1 VALDVLIRGGLVF
14 DGSERAP
21 ESVDVGIANGRIV
34 SMGRVDTPAER
45 TIDATGLA
53 VTPGFIDIHS
63 HSDYTLLIDP
73 RAMSSVAQGV
83 TTEVIGNCGF
93 GCAPLGDPN
102 LATSAIYGFDG
113 SVPLTWNSVGGY
125 LEKLASVSPAVNVM
139 TLVPNGQLRIGAMQ
153 ATGRPAT
160 STEIE
165 TMRARLRDGMS
176 EGAAGYSV
184 GLEYPSE
191 QSSATA
197 DLVALAREAGRGGGF
212 FAVHTRNRANGAP
225 RAVQEA
231 IDIAREAEV
240 KLQVSHLMPRSGDA
254 ECRSCVEVVD
264 AAKAS
269 GQDIA
274 FDMHTRLYG
283 TTMLS
288 TLLPTWVLD
297 EGSAGLRKHLSS
309 NASREIIKKSKGIIA
324 SLHNWDLVQL
334 LDIPGRPDVSRL
346 TLAEIGRRSGRDPH
360 DCALDILLD
369 EAETPHRAMVILH
382 AYTEDSQK
390 MAFAHPLCM
399 PGSDATTLA
408 PDGPLAGSVFHG
420 AYTWAAWFWRALVR
434 DWKLLRPE
442 QAVNRLTGLP
452 ASILGVSDRG
462 VLAVGACADVAIFD
476 AARFG
481 ERGTTFEP
489 NQLATGMRHVL
500 VNGTV
505 TMQDGVRTAARAGSI
520 LRHRGSHGGIQR
532 P

>member
-1 VALDVLIRGGLVF
+1 
-14 DGSERAP
+14 
-21 ESVDVGIANGRIV
+21 
-34 SMGRVDTPAER
+34 
-45 TIDATGLA
+45 
-53 VTPGFIDIHS
+53 
-63 HSDYTLLIDP
+63 
-73 RAMSSVAQGV
+73 
-83 TTEVIGNCGF
+83 
-93 GCAPLGDPN
+93 
-102 LATSAIYGFDG
+102 
-113 SVPLTWNSVGGY
+113 
-125 LEKLASVSPAVNVM
+125 
-139 TLVPNGQLRIGAMQ
+139 
-153 ATGRPAT
+153 
-160 STEIE
+160 
-165 TMRARLRDGMS
+165 
-176 EGAAGYSV
+176 
-184 GLEYPSE
+184 
-191 QSSATA
+191 
-197 DLVALAREAGRGGGF
+197 
-212 FAVHTRNRANGAP
+212 
-225 RAVQEA
+225 
-231 IDIAREAEV
+231 
-240 KLQVSHLMPRSGDA
+240 
-254 ECRSCVEVVD
+254 
-264 AAKAS
+264 
-269 GQDIA
+269 
-274 FDMHTRLYG
+274 
-283 TTMLS
+283 
-288 TLLPTWVLD
+288 
-297 EGSAGLRKHLSS
+297 
-309 NASREIIKKSKGIIA
+309 
-324 SLHNWDLVQL
+324 VQL

-434 DWKLLRPE
+434 DWQLLRPE